1 MLHHRNSH
9 NLDSEEVVLGSSD
22 VMQEL
27 WQLVGAAARGNTS
40 VLIRGETGAG
50 KEIVARQLHLLSAR
64 RKGPFIA
71 INCGAIPADLLE
83 SELFGHRKGAFTGAI
98 SDYAGQLLSAN
109 GGTLF
114 LDEIGDM
121 PRALQVKLLRVL
133 EERVIV
139 PVGSTERIPIDV
151 RVVSATHQDLE
162 VLTEQKL
169 FREDLFYRLNVFP
182 LLVPALRDRL
192 LDLPELISFFSR
204 KLVTEGEV
212 PTFTDE
218 SMKILRGYHWPGNL
232 RELSNLVARMH
243 AISPTAVMDITTVP
257 KSLLPA
263 RICEAIQSIASRG
276 RSVAAEA
283 HTGPMMDAQELMD
296 DRLEQALG
304 FTQSDVPLPK
314 DGFALKDLLQDIEVN
329 VIRKALDSTQWNVSS
344 AAKLLDMHRTTLI
357 QKISKLDIAQDNS
370 PVTN

>member
-1 MLHHRNSH
+1 MLHHKNNHR
-9 NLDSEEVVLGSSD
+9 LVPEEVVLGSCE

-27 WQLVGAAARGNTS
+27 WRLVEAAAGSNTS

-50 KEIVARQLHLLSAR
+50 KEVVARQVHQLSAR
-64 RKGPFIA
+64 RNGPFIA

-83 SELFGHRKGAFTGAI
+83 SELFGHRKGAFTGAFA
-98 SDYAGQLLSAN
+98 DYGGQLLAAD

-121 PRALQVKLLRVL
+121 PRILQVKLLRVL

-139 PVGSTERIPIDV
+139 PVGSTERIAIDV
-151 RVVSATHQDLE
+151 RVISATHQDLE
-162 VLTEQKL
+162 VLTQQKL

-182 LLVPALRDRL
+182 LLVPALRERL
-192 LDLPELISFFSR
+192 ADLPELIGFFSR
-204 KLVTEGEV
+204 KLVTDGE
-212 PTFTDE
+212 PPSFTDE
-218 SMKILRGYHWPGNL
+218 SMRILRSYHWPGNL

-243 AISPTAVMDITTVP
+243 AISPTAVLDITTAP

-263 RICEAIQSIASRG
+263 RICEALQNILPQWQAVSNDDCTAQ
-276 RSVAAEA
+276 
-283 HTGPMMDAQELMD
+283 PMDAQGSMD
-296 DRLEQALG
+296 YRLEQALG

-329 VIRKALDSTQWNVSS
+329 MIRKALDSTRWNVSS

-357 QKISKLDIAQDNS
+357 QKISKLDIAQDNL
-370 PVTN
+370 PVNN

>member
-1 MLHHRNSH
+1 MLHHRNNHS
-9 NLDSEEVVLGSSD
+9 LDPEEVVLGSSEA
-22 VMQEL
+22 MLEL
-27 WQLVGAAARGNTS
+27 WQLVEAAARGNTS

-50 KEIVARQLHLLSAR
+50 KEVVARQLHLLSAR

-98 SDYAGQLLSAN
+98 SDYGGQLLSAD

-139 PVGSTERIPIDV
+139 PVGSTARIPIDV

-204 KLVTEGEV
+204 KLVAEGEV
-212 PTFTDE
+212 PTFTEE
-218 SMKILRGYHWPGNL
+218 SMNILRGYHWPGNL

-263 RICEAIQSIASRG
+263 RICEAVQNVCRQWRAASADANIAP
-276 RSVAAEA
+276 VL
-283 HTGPMMDAQELMD
+283 DAQGLMD

-357 QKISKLDIAQDNS
+357 QKISKLDIAQDT
-370 PVTN
+370 PPLTN

>member
-1 MLHHRNSH
+1 
-9 NLDSEEVVLGSSD
+9 
-22 VMQEL
+22 
-27 WQLVGAAARGNTS
+27 
-40 VLIRGETGAG
+40 
-50 KEIVARQLHLLSAR
+50 
-64 RKGPFIA
+64 
-71 INCGAIPADLLE
+71 
-83 SELFGHRKGAFTGAI
+83 
-98 SDYAGQLLSAN
+98 
-109 GGTLF
+109 
-114 LDEIGDM
+114 
-121 PRALQVKLLRVL
+121 
-133 EERVIV
+133 
-139 PVGSTERIPIDV
+139 
-151 RVVSATHQDLE
+151 
-162 VLTEQKL
+162 
-169 FREDLFYRLNVFP
+169 
-182 LLVPALRDRL
+182 
-192 LDLPELISFFSR
+192 
-204 KLVTEGEV
+204 
-212 PTFTDE
+212 
-218 SMKILRGYHWPGNL
+218 KILRGYHWPGNL

-283 HTGPMMDAQELMD
+283 HTGPMMDAQGLMD

>member
-1 MLHHRNSH
+1 MLHHRNT
-9 NLDSEEVVLGSSD
+9 NTLPFEQVVLGSSKA
-22 VMQEL
+22 MLEL
-27 WQLVGAAARGNTS
+27 WQLVEAAARGDTS

-50 KEIVARQLHLLSAR
+50 KEVVARQVHRLSPR
-64 RKGPFIA
+64 RGGPFVA

-98 SDYAGQLLSAN
+98 SDYSGQLLAAN

-151 RVVSATHQDLE
+151 RIVSATHQNLE
-162 VLTEQKL
+162 TLTEQNL

-182 LLVPALRDRL
+182 LQVPALRNRL
-192 LDLPELISFFSR
+192 GDLPELIAYFSA
-204 KLVTEGEV
+204 KLVTEGE
-212 PTFTDE
+212 PPSFTQE
-218 SMKILRGYHWPGNL
+218 SMSILLDYHWPGNL
-232 RELSNLVARMH
+232 RELSNFVARMH
-243 AISPTAVMDITTVP
+243 AISTGPVLDITAVP

-263 RICEAIQSIASRG
+263 RICEALENACPQWRTDALNLDG
-276 RSVAAEA
+276 DL
-283 HTGPMMDAQELMD
+283 PMDAQGMMD
-296 DRLEQALG
+296 HRLEQALS

-314 DGFALKDLLQDIEVN
+314 DGFALKDLLQDIEIN

-357 QKISKLDIAQDNS
+357 QKISKLDISQDTQ